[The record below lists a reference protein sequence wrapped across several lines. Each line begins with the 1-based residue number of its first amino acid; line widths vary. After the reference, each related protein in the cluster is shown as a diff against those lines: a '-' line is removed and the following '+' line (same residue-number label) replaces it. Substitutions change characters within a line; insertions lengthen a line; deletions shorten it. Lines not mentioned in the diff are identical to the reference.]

1 MDILTCILEYVRP
14 KVNGR
19 KWYFAEE
26 QLNRK
31 IFLELRLV
39 NKNFDGAIQKLRSF
53 WIDMLSMFGPKMIGP
68 SSKHYHPGCTR
79 NPCRIAAHY
88 DRSELI
94 PRYDQSTQGGAYKM
108 MIKVMH
114 KKTLNKKKA
123 ELTRKRKATEKIEI
137 KLMYAKAELDMK
149 ESEVEDLIKRKKK

>member
-68 SSKHYHPGCTR
+68 NSKHYHPGCTR

-94 PRYDQSTQGGAYKM
+94 PRYDQSTQGGA
-108 MIKVMH
+108 
-114 KKTLNKKKA
+114 
-123 ELTRKRKATEKIEI
+123 
-137 KLMYAKAELDMK
+137 
-149 ESEVEDLIKRKKK
+149 